1 MAREVASASAE
12 GGRVSAGDLGER
24 LLDNHV
30 DNAAVF
36 RVHADEAIVL
46 CCLAH
51 GLEDRG
57 VIEHEDARVSHEE
70 LEAGDAF
77 ADELAHFLEL
87 RGAEIGNDA
96 VESVVGDGLVV
107 GFFHPGIE
115 SLAER
120 LTFVL
125 DGEVN
130 QRGGAAKGGGDGAGL
145 EIVGAGGAAEGHVE
159 VRVDVNAT
167 GDHEAA
173 SGVEDTAGIF
183 GWKLGGDGGDFVAGD
198 ANVGEERVRCGHDC
212 AVADYRVK
220 THLRSSGILSNLHRT
235 GPPTPLFFVSADSK
249 GLSIPVSPLE

>member
-70 LEAGDAF
+70 LEAGDPF

-87 RGAEIGNDA
+87 RGAEIGD
-96 VESVVGDGLVV
+96 
-107 GFFHPGIE
+107 
-115 SLAER
+115 
-120 LTFVL
+120 
-125 DGEVN
+125 
-130 QRGGAAKGGGDGAGL
+130 DGADL
-145 EIVGAGGAAEGHVE
+145 
-159 VRVDVNAT
+159 
-167 GDHEAA
+167 
-173 SGVEDTAGIF
+173 
-183 GWKLGGDGGDFVAGD
+183 VAGD
-198 ANVGEERVRCGHDC
+198 ADVGEERVRCGDDC
-212 AVADYRVK
+212 AVADYRIK
-220 THLRSSGILSNLHRT
+220 THLRSSGILFNLHRR

-249 GLSIPVSPLE
+249 ALSIPVSPLE